1 MKLVITYQDSENNS
15 HQDEITTS
23 LDTAYLVNRADQE
36 TQPNESEFLVYL
48 RQFYENCGCDHV
60 VIKEVG

>member
-1 MKLVITYQDSENNS
+1 MKLVITYQDAENNS
-15 HQDEITTS
+15 HRDDLITT
-23 LDTAYLVNRADQE
+23 LDSAYLVNRANQE

-60 VIKEVG
+60 EIEEVD